1 MEKRIP
7 APVWVTAGALGLVT
21 AVQAALALLLVRG
34 GKVGW
39 GQFLFAAVL
48 AVALLAGLLRGSRL
62 AWLWGRQL
70 ALLLA
75 LLVSARTAVA
85 LVRGESEGWL
95 MAVVVGGMAA
105 PLFVAAYALTRPS
118 AIAFYDLV
126 CPLCSA
132 ETRVGAD
139 LLFRKARC
147 RACGNL
153 W

>member
-1 MEKRIP
+1 
-7 APVWVTAGALGLVT
+7 VQSALV
-21 AVQAALALLLVRG
+21 LLLVRE

-48 AVALLAGLLRGSRL
+48 AIAILTGLLRGSRL

-75 LLVSARTAVA
+75 LLVTARTVLAIA
-85 LVRGESEGWL
+85 RGESQPWL
-95 MAVVVGGMAA
+95 TAVVVAGMAV
-105 PLFVAAYALTRPS
+105 PLFVAAWVLQRPS

-126 CPLCSA
+126 CPLCA
-132 ETRVGAD
+132 TETRVGAD